1 MSSITIGYAPKVD
14 TLPAHQPENP
24 LWRSAWMI
32 MRTARCPS
40 IGLKA
45 RSSAEAD
52 VALHLQRCGYEPTD
66 KPSRSPPDRSQQ
78 KQSSTDR
85 TGFAATS
92 SGPSLNSLTPVDAV
106 AGSRPSH
113 VQMKLHLNPHVHPKG
128 EVSDLRRVQ
137 LAQTGLLPGAPN
149 QSYKAALSWRFVVR
163 PVVRGSN
170 QGSPG
175 STLTHGFTA
184 RMRRCRVGTTHL
196 PTFPSGWRLVSG
208 DRRLQCPPCQKDCP
222 SPSRSSPKPR

>member
-1 MSSITIGYAPKVD
+1 MVRKNSQPGRIKRYSPIMSSITIGYAPKVD

-137 LAQTGLLPGAPN
+137 LAQTGVLPGAPN
-149 QSYKAALSWRFVVR
+149 QSYKAGPELAI
-163 PVVRGSN
+163 RGA
-170 QGSPG
+170 
-175 STLTHGFTA
+175 A
-184 RMRRCRVGTTHL
+184 RG
-196 PTFPSGWRLVSG
+196 PRL
-208 DRRLQCPPCQKDCP
+208 
-222 SPSRSSPKPR
+222 